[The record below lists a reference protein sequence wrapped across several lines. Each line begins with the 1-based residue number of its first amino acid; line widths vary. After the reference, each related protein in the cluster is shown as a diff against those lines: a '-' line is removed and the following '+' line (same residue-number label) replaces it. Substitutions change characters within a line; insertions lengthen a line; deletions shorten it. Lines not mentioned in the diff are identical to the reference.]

1 MGTRR
6 FKVLLSL
13 LSCVLEI
20 FIIESLIE
28 EERSGRC
35 VGAVEGERVE
45 ATIFKETRLL
55 LTLARGACVGQWGP
69 GRSQPGDAECAEGER
84 TEATQSRRQNF
95 GCEEAGGGSTFEEGF
110 LFQMGDG

>member
-1 MGTRR
+1 M

-35 VGAVEGERVE
+35 VEAVEGERVE

-55 LTLARGACVGQWGP
+55 LTLARGACVGQG
-69 GRSQPGDAECAEGER
+69 GD
-84 TEATQSRRQNF
+84 Q
-95 GCEEAGGGSTFEEGF
+95 EEANLEMLNVQKG
-110 LFQMGDG
+110 

>member
-35 VGAVEGERVE
+35 VGAVEGEIVE
-45 ATIFKETRLL
+45 ATMGSWTFLL
-55 LTLARGACVGQWGP
+55 
-69 GRSQPGDAECAEGER
+69 
-84 TEATQSRRQNF
+84 
-95 GCEEAGGGSTFEEGF
+95 
-110 LFQMGDG
+110 